1 MKVTHP
7 SSSTNLDLTRQ
18 KTPHPYIQRSR
29 NKKRGKHRQTDRQI
43 DRQQYLEEKLVQTT
57 LRSEAS
63 RREVQA
69 ENPPGAK
76 LLDTYLLSASLVR
89 TVFRIRHDDAYLH
102 RR

>member
-7 SSSTNLDLTRQ
+7 SSSTNLDITRQ

-29 NKKRGKHRQTDRQI
+29 NKKRGKYRQT